1 MGLSIG
7 WLLLLGGLLGAIRVL
22 RAKTFS
28 WVNEVDTVVT
38 EKDQSQTTPMTS
50 SKRWALEAVCLLSA
64 VVGLVLVYRQHA

>member
-28 WVNEVDTVVT
+28 WINEVDTVVT
-38 EKDQSQTTPMTS
+38 EKNKSQMTPMAS
-50 SKRWALEAVCLLSA
+50 SKRWALVTVCLLSA

>member
-38 EKDQSQTTPMTS
+38 EKDQSQMMPMTS
-50 SKRWALEAVCLLSA
+50 SKRWALVTVCLLSA